1 MPTPEEL
8 AFDAAPIG
16 IVLTEN
22 RVIRTCN
29 LTFCALTG
37 FEKAALINQSFRMLY
52 ENDAEFDRVRD
63 LGLMD
68 LSAGREYSD
77 MRLLR
82 RADGSAIWC
91 RFRAQA
97 LDIAKPLAR
106 TVLTYAKL
114 SEPAGH
120 ANLTA
125 RERDV
130 VLGLRAG
137 QTSKQIAHH
146 LGLSSR
152 TIEDVRARL
161 LKKFEAHN
169 TVEMLRKF
177 TNLEN

>member
-1 MPTPEEL
+1 MPSPEEL
-8 AFDAAPIG
+8 AFDTAPVG

-29 LTFCALTG
+29 STFCLLTG
-37 FEKAALINQSFRMLY
+37 FDKHALIDQSFRKLY
-52 ENDAEFDRVRD
+52 ENEAEFQRVRD
-63 LGLMD
+63 IGLKA

-82 RADGSAIWC
+82 RADGSSIWC

-97 LDIAKPLAR
+97 LNAANPLER

-114 SEPAGH
+114 SEPADQT
-120 ANLTA
+120 NLTA

-137 QTSKQIAHH
+137 QTSKQIAHQ

-177 TNLEN
+177 TNLES